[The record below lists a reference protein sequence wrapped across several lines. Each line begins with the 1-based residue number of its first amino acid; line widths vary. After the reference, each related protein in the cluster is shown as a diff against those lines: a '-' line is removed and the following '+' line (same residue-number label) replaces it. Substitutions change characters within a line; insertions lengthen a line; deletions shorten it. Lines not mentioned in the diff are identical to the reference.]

1 MYNHNYM
8 HNNSSFS
15 NPLNERI
22 FSLERVE
29 EVVED
34 MTLKLCPAFPFPPY
48 LRRHYHIHSIA
59 YAAEICVL
67 LSGA

>member
-1 MYNHNYM
+1 M

-29 EVVED
+29 EVVQD
-34 MTLKLCPAFPFPPY
+34 MTLKLCPAFPFPPSTTSLSY
-48 LRRHYHIHSIA
+48 RIA